1 MSLDLFVFATT
12 ETQTRNYGVFA
23 AYILEPGGH
32 WTMNMKRNAAGVCI
46 GPESRL

>member
-1 MSLDLFVFATT
+1 MGLVRFCDYRNS
-12 ETQTRNYGVFA
+12 TRNYGVFA